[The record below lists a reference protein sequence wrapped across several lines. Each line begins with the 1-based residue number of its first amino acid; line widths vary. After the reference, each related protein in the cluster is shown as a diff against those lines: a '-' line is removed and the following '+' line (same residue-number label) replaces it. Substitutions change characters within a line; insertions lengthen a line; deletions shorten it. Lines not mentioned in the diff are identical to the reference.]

1 MPFFIFGS
9 MRITESTKM
18 VVKKKKCQNVISLA
32 NLFTA
37 SVKNSSKLF

>member
-1 MPFFIFGS
+1 MPFFNLGS
-9 MRITESTKM
+9 MRITESIKK
-18 VVKKKKCQNVISLA
+18 VVKNKKCQNVISLA